1 VRARRETHSKWQD
14 NPFPRQCPRKDEKAY
29 DGGDTSP
36 LTWWHGPS
44 RMPLSPVYRMHTNLE
59 SRHEVQFYSSDSVLL
74 ETFAGFIA
82 NALASRNAVIV
93 LATKSHREDLAQKLT
108 AAGLDLD
115 GAREQGLYIALDAAE
130 MLSTFMVDGAPDRL
144 RFFEGLCG
152 LIESAIRA
160 AKTGHPRVAI
170 CGECVGLLCAEG
182 NVKAA
187 IRLEEVGN
195 DVAELHNVEIMCAY
209 PLSSFHEE
217 HADAFERICAQHT
230 AVYSR

>member
-1 VRARRETHSKWQD
+1 
-14 NPFPRQCPRKDEKAY
+14 
-29 DGGDTSP
+29 
-36 LTWWHGPS
+36 
-44 RMPLSPVYRMHTNLE
+44 MPLSPVYPMETNPE

-93 LATKSHREDLAQKLT
+93 LATKSHRQDLAQKLT
-108 AAGLDLD
+108 AAGLDID

-130 MLSTFMVDGAPDRL
+130 TLSTFMVDGAPDRL
-144 RFFEGLCG
+144 RFFEGLSG
-152 LIESAIRA
+152 LIESATRA

-182 NVKAA
+182 NVTAA

-195 DVAELHNVEIMCAY
+195 DVAELHSVEIMCAY

-217 HADAFERICAQHT
+217 HADAYERICAQHT